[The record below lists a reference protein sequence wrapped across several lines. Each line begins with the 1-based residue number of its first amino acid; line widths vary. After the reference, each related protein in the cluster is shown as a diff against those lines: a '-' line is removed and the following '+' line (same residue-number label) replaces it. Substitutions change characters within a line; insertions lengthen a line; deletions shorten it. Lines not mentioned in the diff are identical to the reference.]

1 MMWRPNRSPPASAI
15 ASPVWMPI
23 RTRIWLPSASSA
35 RAASWR
41 CTSIMHRSAVRALGK
56 ESMNPS
62 PWDLISFPW
71 CLRTRSRT
79 IWLCTPST
87 LNQAVSPSLTASSV
101 EDSMSENTIVTVP
114 PSAWSREASKVS
126 RCATDATASMDVSRP
141 PAPPPGRARTTS
153 ASPEPAMRVSRAPVV
168 AAGLAARTCS
178 WTRRSSVPP
187 SRATSVAFIGA
198 RPCRRSPFN
207 VVPLVL
213 PRSSSTSVSPSSRTT
228 ACRRETSGSTS
239 RRPSQSRPNSTS
251 CSTASTSGLR
261 PGWRTSSRAKPIVA
275 LGYASLDGTPSE
287 RRVSNRCQGVGRA
300 VNTQIAEALPSYEV
314 GDELGRGAMGVVLA
328 ATHRQLERA
337 VAIKQLPPTFA
348 VDPDVR
354 RRFGSEAKTLAA
366 LSHPHIVPVYDY
378 VEREGLCVL
387 VMESLPGGTLW
398 HLFTTDGLTM
408 PSACAAILATC
419 AGLDSAHAHGVL
431 HRDIK
436 PENLMFAADRTLKVT
451 DFGIAQVFGGEE
463 TVTTVRGTVI
473 GTPAYMAPEQAEGLN
488 LGPAADVYAAGTVL
502 YELLSGTLPFSADG
516 DPLAVLESRVNEEPI
531 PLSEAAP
538 GVPEPLTEVTMRA
551 IRRDPAERYPRA
563 EDFGVAVGRAATAAF
578 GEGWLGRADV
588 TLRATGSIAA
598 AAGPAT
604 PTATATTG
612 GDGETTTAIAGRAGT
627 GTVVTG
633 SAPGSEPVVKV
644 RATAAHHAAG
654 EALADLQP
662 EDLVRVDDL
671 ISPPKRPVISLAAA
685 AVLAIAALICAIF
698 AVGSRGHSDTV
709 RAGVIT
715 VAGTDIGSSGPAH
728 AGLGAPIP
736 GPIQKPPS
744 GARRARF
751 AQIGF
756 SAVGIGLGS
765 SRSAPL
771 EPSRNGA
778 FTASVDAAR
787 VRILSSGE
795 LTGEFRLL

>member
-1 MMWRPNRSPPASAI
+1 M
-15 ASPVWMPI
+15 
-23 RTRIWLPSASSA
+23 T
-35 RAASWR
+35 
-41 CTSIMHRSAVRALGK
+41 
-56 ESMNPS
+56 
-62 PWDLISFPW
+62 
-71 CLRTRSRT
+71 
-79 IWLCTPST
+79 
-87 LNQAVSPSLTASSV
+87 
-101 EDSMSENTIVTVP
+101 
-114 PSAWSREASKVS
+114 
-126 RCATDATASMDVSRP
+126 
-141 PAPPPGRARTTS
+141 
-153 ASPEPAMRVSRAPVV
+153 
-168 AAGLAARTCS
+168 
-178 WTRRSSVPP
+178 
-187 SRATSVAFIGA
+187 
-198 RPCRRSPFN
+198 
-207 VVPLVL
+207 
-213 PRSSSTSVSPSSRTT
+213 
-228 ACRRETSGSTS
+228 
-239 RRPSQSRPNSTS
+239 
-251 CSTASTSGLR
+251 
-261 PGWRTSSRAKPIVA
+261 
-275 LGYASLDGTPSE
+275 
-287 RRVSNRCQGVGRA
+287 
-300 VNTQIAEALPSYEV
+300 TQIAEALPSYEV

-516 DPLAVLESRVNEEPI
+516 DPLAVLESRVNEEPT

-604 PTATATTG
+604 RTATATSG

-633 SAPGSEPVVKV
+633 SAPGSEAVVKV
-644 RATAAHHAAG
+644 RATAAHHAVG

-715 VAGTDIGSSGPAH
+715 VAGTDIGSSDTVH
-728 AGLGAPIP
+728 ADLGAPIP
-736 GPIQKPPS
+736 VRIQELPS
-744 GARRARF
+744 SARRARF

-771 EPSRNGA
+771 EPSGNGA
-778 FTASVDAAR
+778 FTASVDAER

-795 LTGEFRLL
+795 LTGEFRLLDENKRILLREEIAVDPDQPFFLSATGVSAILLALFVIAYGLAITQPLRRGYTRRSAYVTMAFLGAAAGFATVLGAWALGSSEPSLVTFVVVGALGAAAFGALNRSIVVLGRRRRLRRAEERAASDSAPARVAA